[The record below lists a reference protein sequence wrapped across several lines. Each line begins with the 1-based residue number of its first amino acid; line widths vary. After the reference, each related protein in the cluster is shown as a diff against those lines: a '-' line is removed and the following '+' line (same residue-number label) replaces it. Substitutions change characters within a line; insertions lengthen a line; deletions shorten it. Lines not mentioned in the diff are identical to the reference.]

1 MKKSHTTEPNAL
13 SHLSSKLTSEAALP
27 PPSTLTT
34 CKQFPVQKNLETLA
48 GLLTTNGSRIGFE
61 EEPFSTPPSETQS
74 REVLSEEKTGNRRK
88 MRFCLVGVGCLGFGR
103 FHDGWLVGK
112 WRENGMRVWT
122 WDYGAS
128 KRVKPLYS
136 AIGLKKTNVSGSWV
150 VGVGESQK
158 GCNLLQMNRRERKGR
173 EYWDWRQRKKER
185 QENLCFKKYWEEYS
199 SLDGEK
205 YWAAKG
211 YGDSYA
217 KRLTKLEE
225 YYFEINRN
233 RLLVC
238 IISFANVFNYK

>member
-1 MKKSHTTEPNAL
+1 MAWEFQRERL
-13 SHLSSKLTSEAALP
+13 ELSSSSFFWFKPQVSYASTEGNLFKPVWSLRQNSPSLQIFNTTAYPRDGRALK
-27 PPSTLTT
+27 SQAT
-34 CKQFPVQKNLETLA
+34 CLCYWFVEEEEEEECF
-48 GLLTTNGSRIGFE
+48 GLLNGANE
-61 EEPFSTPPSETQS
+61 
-74 REVLSEEKTGNRRK
+74 
-88 MRFCLVGVGCLGFGR
+88 
-103 FHDGWLVGK
+103 
-112 WRENGMRVWT
+112 
-122 WDYGAS
+122 
-128 KRVKPLYS
+128 
-136 AIGLKKTNVSGSWV
+136 
-150 VGVGESQK
+150 GE
-158 GCNLLQMNRRERKGR
+158 KGR